1 MWWMVLPIVLTLCA
15 VALSAFV
22 CAFLYRAGEIHI
34 DLDKDFELP
43 RLSEYDVFSGD
54 YFWLLHRCVR
64 LKRLTSLVQE
74 AEGNSQWPVCL
85 IGCAAFSAAVFK
97 KLVLDSV
104 KGILLYVFLAA
115 SVALFFAMFFGADAL
130 IDRGY
135 FHFGIPWYGLYY
147 EEEPNAERQNRIPEP
162 KDDFG
167 LPLPFP
173 DRKKW
178 LEKESQRAFYKID
191 ARIQAMEEQLKLYH
205 RCFYLMYVP
214 LAIAIALIF

>member
-15 VALSAFV
+15 VALSGFV
-22 CAFLYRAGEIHI
+22 CAFLYRVGEIHV

-43 RLSEYDVFSGD
+43 DLSKRDVFSKE
-54 YFWLLHRCVR
+54 YFNLLYWCTYAGR
-64 LKRLTSLVQE
+64 LE
-74 AEGNSQWPVCL
+74 ADVEDAKERSQWLMCL
-85 IGCAAFSAAVFK
+85 IGCAAFSAAVCK
-97 KLVLDSV
+97 KLVPDSV
-104 KGILLYVFLAA
+104 KGIVLYVFLAA
-115 SVALFFAMFFGADAL
+115 SVALFFAMFFEANAL
-130 IDRGY
+130 IKRGY
-135 FHFGIPWYGLYY
+135 FHFDIPWYGFDY
-147 EEEPNAERQNRIPEP
+147 EEESDAERRHRIPEP

-167 LPLPFP
+167 LPLPLP

-214 LAIAIALIF
+214 LAIAIALVF

>member
-15 VALSAFV
+15 VALSGFV

-43 RLSEYDVFSGD
+43 RLSEYDVFSDD

-74 AEGNSQWPVCL
+74 AEGNSQWPACL
-85 IGCAAFSAAVFK
+85 IGCAAFSAAVCK
-97 KLVLDSV
+97 KLVPDSV

-115 SVALFFAMFFGADAL
+115 SVALFFAMFFEANAL
-130 IDRGY
+130 IKRGY
-135 FHFGIPWYGLYY
+135 FHFDIPWYGFDY
-147 EEEPNAERQNRIPEP
+147 EEEPDAERQHRVPEP

-167 LPLPFP
+167 LPLPLP

-214 LAIAIALIF
+214 LAIAIAIIA

>member
-43 RLSEYDVFSGD
+43 DLSKRDVFSKE
-54 YFWLLHRCVR
+54 YFNLLYWCTYAGR
-64 LKRLTSLVQE
+64 LE
-74 AEGNSQWPVCL
+74 ADVEDAKENSQWPACL
-85 IGCAAFSAAVFK
+85 IGCAAFSAAVCK
-97 KLVLDSV
+97 KLVPDSV

-115 SVALFFAMFFGADAL
+115 SVALFFAMFFEANAL
-130 IDRGY
+130 IKRGY
-135 FHFGIPWYGLYY
+135 FHFDIPWYGFDY
-147 EEEPNAERQNRIPEP
+147 EEEPDAERRHRISEP

-167 LPLPFP
+167 LPLPLP

-178 LEKESQRAFYKID
+178 IEKESQRAFYKID